1 MVLIKLEDGRLVQ
14 CYLSDSEIITEGCDS
29 ALGYDMYDMD
39 GLSID
44 GGEYEYEFNSKEKH
58 VLDKLVEF
66 ITEKKLT
73 KYEVLLGTDDCS
85 YASIMEL
92 AMEELDTSF
101 KATVFINKLDS
112 EVLKNRIRGLYKDM
126 RR

>member
-14 CYLSDSEIITEGCDS
+14 CYMSDSEIVVDGCDS
-29 ALGYDMYDMD
+29 ALGYDLYDSD

-44 GGEYEYEFNSKEKH
+44 GGEYEFNSKDKH
-58 VLDKLVEF
+58 VLDDLVEF
-66 ITEKKLT
+66 ITEKKRT
-73 KYEVLLGTDDCS
+73 KYQVLLGTDDCS
-85 YASIMEL
+85 YGSIMEL
-92 AMEELDTSF
+92 VTEEIDTSF

-112 EVLKNRIRGLYKDM
+112 EVLKDRIRGLYKKM

>member
-14 CYLSDSEIITEGCDS
+14 CYFSDSPLAVDGCDS
-29 ALGYDMYDMD
+29 CLGYDLYDCD

-44 GGEYEYEFNSKEKH
+44 GGEYEFNSKDKH
-58 VLDKLVEF
+58 VLDNLVEF
-66 ITEKKLT
+66 ITEKKRT
-73 KYEVLLGTDDCS
+73 KYQVLLGTDDYS
-85 YASIMEL
+85 YGSIMEL
-92 AMEELDTSF
+92 AEEELDTSF

-112 EVLKNRIRGLYKDM
+112 EVLKSRIKELCKHM

>member
-14 CYLSDSEIITEGCDS
+14 CYLSDSEIVVDGCDS
-29 ALGYDMYDMD
+29 CLGYDLYDSD

-44 GGEYEYEFNSKEKH
+44 GGEYEFNSKDKH
-58 VLDKLVEF
+58 VLDNLVEF
-66 ITEKKLT
+66 ITEKKCT
-73 KYEVLLGTDDCS
+73 KYQVLLGTDDYS
-85 YASIMEL
+85 YGSIMEL
-92 AMEELDTSF
+92 AEEELDTSF

-112 EVLKNRIRGLYKDM
+112 ELLKSKIRELCKKM